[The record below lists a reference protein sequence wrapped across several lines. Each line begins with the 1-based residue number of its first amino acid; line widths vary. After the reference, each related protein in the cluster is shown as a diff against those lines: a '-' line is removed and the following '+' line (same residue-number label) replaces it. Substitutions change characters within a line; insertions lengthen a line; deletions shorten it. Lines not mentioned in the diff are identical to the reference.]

1 MSENRGIERGGR
13 PDLVTFDCYGTL
25 IDWRSGIADAF
36 DEAVPGARHIPRDR
50 LFGAYAE
57 AEATVERG
65 PYRPYRQVLEAA
77 ARRAAAQLG
86 LRVPSACRFFLAE
99 ALPSWPPFPDT
110 APALERLAGLGLRLG
125 ILSNID
131 DDLLARTLQHFTVS
145 FSPLI
150 TAERLRSYKPA
161 PAHFN
166 RAVQVCGG
174 RRDRIVHVAESSFH
188 DIQPARH
195 LGIRAIW
202 VNRTGGP
209 PAGDLRPS
217 TEVGDLGA
225 AAAWIAGLPAATPSD
240 PS

>member
-1 MSENRGIERGGR
+1 MSESRRIERGGR

-25 IDWRSGIADAF
+25 IDWRNGIADAF

-57 AEATVERG
+57 AEAMVERG

-77 ARRAAAQLG
+77 ASGAATRLG
-86 LRVPSACRFFLAE
+86 LRVPSARRSFLAE
-99 ALPSWPPFPDT
+99 ALPSWRPFPDT
-110 APALERLAGLGLRLG
+110 SPALERLAGLGLRLG

-161 PAHFN
+161 PGHFN
-166 RAVQVCGG
+166 RALQVCGG
-174 RRDRIVHVAESSFH
+174 LANRIVHIAESSFH
-188 DIQPARH
+188 DIQPARQ

-202 VNRTGGP
+202 VNRTGAP
-209 PAGDLRPS
+209 PAGELRPS
-217 TEVGDLGA
+217 AEVGDLAA
-225 AAAWIAGLPAATPSD
+225 AAAWVARLSAATPSD